1 LHYSIQGVLQFQLFQ
16 IPMVGADACGFS
28 GNTDEELCNRWMQ
41 LAAFT
46 PFFRN
51 HNIRGAIPQEPY
63 RWDSVAH
70 ASRTATAV
78 RYALLP
84 YWYTLFAN
92 ASLYGTPPVRA
103 LFFEFPQEPE
113 LLPVD
118 RQFMVGS
125 DILVTPVLTPNVS
138 SVSGLLPGRGQVIWR
153 DWYTHAVVS
162 GIPDRETN
170 TVTVELAAPLGHIP
184 VLVRSGA
191 ALLLHSQ
198 PAYTTSASAAAP
210 YSLLVSLGRE
220 GCAYGTTLIDDGETQ
235 LPDDI
240 PSPSRILTFDVQDG
254 QVAIASRGTF
264 GVVQPLDV
272 LTVLGIDQAPQR
284 VRVNGVALPAP
295 KWSYTPSVQRLVVS
309 GLSIDLN
316 ERATVVWE

>member
-1 LHYSIQGVLQFQLFQ
+1 
-16 IPMVGADACGFS
+16 M
-28 GNTDEELCNRWMQ
+28 
-41 LAAFT
+41 LAVPPSQCAT
-46 PFFRN
+46 L
-51 HNIRGAIPQEPY
+51 Y
-63 RWDSVAH
+63 
-70 ASRTATAV
+70 SRTGCV
-78 RYALLP
+78 FRYVTPLLTVNTQTLQ
-84 YWYTLFAN
+84 YTLFAN

-138 SVSGLLPGRGQVIWR
+138 SVSGECHYLAWFLGPRGLINSLLTSKGFLPGREQVIWR
-153 DWYTHAVVS
+153 DWYTHALVS
-162 GIPDRETN
+162 GTLEDGTS
-170 TVTVELAAPLGHIP
+170 TVTVDLAAPLGHIP

-284 VRVNGVALPAP
+284 VRVNGVVLPAP